1 MQRFVP
7 KLWAVRPVQAVK
19 IDCNITQDALVDRID
34 CMEVTMEILK
44 LLVPSLLVFLTA
56 WVVLRAF
63 LNKESD
69 VVQSILIRD
78 TENRRIELLQN
89 TSKTI
94 LPMRLQAYER
104 MALFCSRME
113 IGQLVS
119 NTTATTEMP
128 AEMYKTAL
136 IMQVE
141 EEFYHNITQQV
152 YMTDDLW
159 NIILL
164 AKKEVTQIFEK
175 INQDVESAHQE
186 QGTKGQPSATAFLE
200 ALVKY
205 MQATPQI
212 GYAHALSAIKK
223 EVGVLFG

>member
-1 MQRFVP
+1 ME
-7 KLWAVRPVQAVK
+7 
-19 IDCNITQDALVDRID
+19 ITI
-34 CMEVTMEILK
+34 EILK
-44 LLVPSLLVFLTA
+44 LVLPSLLVFLTA
-56 WVVLRAF
+56 WLVLRAF

-69 VVQSILIRD
+69 VIQSILIRD

-104 MALFCSRME
+104 MALFCSRIEM
-113 IGQLVS
+113 GQLVT
-119 NTTATTEMP
+119 NTAATNEMS

-141 EEFYHNITQQV
+141 EEFHHNITQQV

-164 AKKEVTQIFEK
+164 AKKEVIRICEK
-175 INQDVESAHQE
+175 IYQDVESAHQD
-186 QGTKGQPSATAFLE
+186 QSLKGQASATAFLE

-205 MQATPQI
+205 MQETPQI
-212 GYAHALSAIKK
+212 GYVHALTAIKK
-223 EVGVLFG
+223 EVGILFG

>member
-1 MQRFVP
+1 
-7 KLWAVRPVQAVK
+7 
-19 IDCNITQDALVDRID
+19 
-34 CMEVTMEILK
+34 MEITMEILK
-44 LLVPSLLVFLTA
+44 LVLPSLLVFLTA
-56 WVVLRAF
+56 WLVLRAF

-69 VVQSILIRD
+69 VIQSILVRD

-104 MALFCSRME
+104 MALFCSRIEM
-113 IGQLVS
+113 GQLVT
-119 NTTATTEMP
+119 NTVATTEMS

-136 IMQVE
+136 IMQVD
-141 EEFYHNITQQV
+141 EEFHHNITQQV

-164 AKKEVTQIFEK
+164 SKKEVTRICEK
-175 INQDVESAHQE
+175 IYNDVEAAHQDQNL
-186 QGTKGQPSATAFLE
+186 QGQASATAFLE

-205 MQATPQI
+205 MQNTPQI
-212 GYAHALSAIKK
+212 GYIHALTAIKK
-223 EVGVLFG
+223 EVGILFG

>member
-1 MQRFVP
+1 
-7 KLWAVRPVQAVK
+7 
-19 IDCNITQDALVDRID
+19 
-34 CMEVTMEILK
+34 MEILK
-44 LLVPSLLVFLTA
+44 LVLPSLLVFLTA
-56 WVVLRAF
+56 WLVLRAF

-69 VVQSILIRD
+69 VIQSILVRD

-104 MALFCSRME
+104 MALFCSRIEM
-113 IGQLVS
+113 GQLVT
-119 NTTATTEMP
+119 NTVATTEMS

-136 IMQVE
+136 IMQVD
-141 EEFYHNITQQV
+141 EEFHHNITQQV

-164 AKKEVTQIFEK
+164 SKKEVTRICEK
-175 INQDVESAHQE
+175 IYNDVEAAHQDQNL
-186 QGTKGQPSATAFLE
+186 QGQASATAFLE

-205 MQATPQI
+205 MQNTPQI
-212 GYAHALSAIKK
+212 GYIHALTAIKK
-223 EVGVLFG
+223 EVGILFG

>member
-1 MQRFVP
+1 
-7 KLWAVRPVQAVK
+7 
-19 IDCNITQDALVDRID
+19 
-34 CMEVTMEILK
+34 MEITMEILK
-44 LLVPSLLVFLTA
+44 LVLPSLLVFLTA
-56 WVVLRAF
+56 WLVLRAF

-69 VVQSILIRD
+69 VIQSILVRD

-104 MALFCSRME
+104 MALFCSRIEM
-113 IGQLVS
+113 GQLVS
-119 NTTATTEMP
+119 NTAATTEMS

-136 IMQVE
+136 VMQVE
-141 EEFYHNITQQV
+141 EEFHHNITQQV

-164 AKKEVTQIFEK
+164 SKKEVMRICEK
-175 INQDVESAHQE
+175 IYNDVEAAHQDQNL
-186 QGTKGQPSATAFLE
+186 QGQASATAFLE

-205 MQATPQI
+205 MQNTPQI
-212 GYAHALSAIKK
+212 GYMHALTAIKK
-223 EVGVLFG
+223 EVGILFG

>member
-1 MQRFVP
+1 
-7 KLWAVRPVQAVK
+7 
-19 IDCNITQDALVDRID
+19 
-34 CMEVTMEILK
+34 MEVTMEILK
-44 LLVPSLLVFLTA
+44 LVLPSLLVFLTA
-56 WVVLRAF
+56 WLVLRAF
-63 LNKESD
+63 LNRESD
-69 VVQSILIRD
+69 VVQSILVRD

-104 MALFCSRME
+104 MALFCSRIEM
-113 IGQLVS
+113 GQLVS

-141 EEFYHNITQQV
+141 EEFHHNITQQV

-164 AKKEVTQIFEK
+164 AKKEVTQICEK
-175 INQDVESAHQE
+175 IYQDVESAHQDA
-186 QGTKGQPSATAFLE
+186 GNKGQATATAFLE
-200 ALVKY
+200 ALVRY
-205 MQATPQI
+205 MQETPQI
-212 GYAHALSAIKK
+212 GYVHALSAIKK